1 MRETAPFRC
10 LGNSS
15 VEKCRRALAM
25 EEHHWIEVAS
35 RFSRR
40 MTLPLLWCPKD
51 LAEERIRRVK
61 VTQQPL
67 LTQETDALLA
77 DLRRYIEGEPVR
89 IFFAKLERGEGI
101 IEHVDDGDIFRMS
114 HRCHLPVVAPK
125 GIEFQCAGVI
135 HKPAE
140 GEWFTLDNC
149 SLHAVIN
156 NATQAR
162 IHLIIDLLSPDYL
175 HFLG

>member
-1 MRETAPFRC
+1 MRENAPFRC

-15 VEKCRRALAM
+15 VEKCQRVLTKDV
-25 EEHHWIEVAS
+25 HHWIEVAS

-40 MTLPLLWCPKD
+40 KTLPLLWCPKD
-51 LAEERIRRVK
+51 LEKERIRRVK
-61 VTQQPL
+61 VPQEIL
-67 LTQETDALLA
+67 LTHETDALLA

-114 HRCHLPVVAPK
+114 HRCHLPIVAPK

-135 HKPAE
+135 HKPVE

-149 SLHAVIN
+149 SLHAVMN
-156 NATQAR
+156 SATQER
-162 IHLIIDLLSPDYL
+162 IHLVIDLLSPDHL
-175 HFLG
+175 HLLD